1 MQQYIPSGATFFIH
15 LHGLAYPAGHISGA
29 PGFAG
34 AAEVYEMRGIGVLYS
49 LAGGIVELAGLRVR
63 QVVSGD
69 SRGSCVKH
77 GCSGEGQGYF
87 FEHGSCLL

>member
-1 MQQYIPSGATFFIH
+1 MVAVPPGAAFFID
-15 LHGLAYPAGHISGA
+15 LPWLAYSAGHIPSV

-34 AAEVYEMRGIGVLYS
+34 AAEVYEMRGIRVLYGP
-49 LAGGIVELAGLRVR
+49 AGRVVELAGIRVR

-77 GCSGEGQGYF
+77 GCSGEGQGYT
-87 FEHGSCLL
+87 FEHGSYLL